1 VNAVLFVREPNKDWA
16 FLGHDRSPVLLPF
29 FDRSLL
35 QHAVEALVSR
45 GCKRIGIA
53 TMTAIEPIRAL
64 VGDGERWGAKI
75 EVYPLRALSELPAL
89 LTANAP
95 GESVIVA
102 DAERLPTA
110 ASSADAELTGG
121 GWLLL
126 SRDQSKSSID
136 VVEQAGG
143 DVFLDVTTPEAYLDS
158 WNRAVMSG
166 NSGLVKTG
174 RSQGENVVVGRGTR
188 IHPSAQ
194 IEGPAYIGE
203 RCLISPEAKIG
214 PNTYIGADSIV
225 EDGAILAD
233 CAVFP
238 HTYVG
243 PRLEIR
249 RKLVYRSTAYD
260 IDKKVSLDAIEE
272 FLLGGT
278 QKTTQIGPSVL
289 ERVVALGS
297 GTLLLPVTLLGAV
310 ARLFSKPADHQ
321 IGHRNVTMDFV
332 TRVAP
337 GMWSVVAGRQCLV
350 GAPSLDAPSRRDVER
365 LAPGLLETVP
375 EGLIS
380 DAYVRFGPRPSLD
393 ELWASV
399 AFAAAARDRR
409 SRRSLVVEYLCAA
422 FGFSNPSWTRGSR

>member
-1 VNAVLFVREPNKDWA
+1 MNAVLVVRESSKDWA

-45 GCKRIGIA
+45 GCLRIGIA

-64 VGDGERWGAKI
+64 VGDGKRWGATI
-75 EVYPLRALSELPAL
+75 EVYPLRSLSELASL
-89 LTANAP
+89 LDTNAHA
-95 GESVIVA
+95 GSVIVA
-102 DAERLPTA
+102 DAERLPTNA
-110 ASSADAELTGG
+110 TKPETELSGSGWGRLTPDQHKTAVSVISQSAVDP
-121 GWLLL
+121 
-126 SRDQSKSSID
+126 
-136 VVEQAGG
+136 
-143 DVFLDVTTPEAYLDS
+143 FLDVTTPDAYLSS
-158 WNRAVMSG
+158 WNRAVHAG
-166 NSGLVKTG
+166 DTGLVKTG
-174 RSQGENVVVGRGTR
+174 RTIGDNVIVGRGTR
-188 IHPSAQ
+188 IHPSAH

-214 PNTYIGADSIV
+214 PNAYIGADSIV

-233 CAVFP
+233 CAVLP

-243 PRLEIR
+243 PRLEIC

-260 IDKKVSLDAIEE
+260 IDRKVSLDAIDE

-278 QKTTQIGPSVL
+278 QKSTANGPSTL
-289 ERVVALGS
+289 ERIVAFATAVV
-297 GTLLLPVTLLGAV
+297 LLPVTLIGGV
-310 ARLFSKPADHQ
+310 SKLFSKPVDHQ
-321 IGHRNVTMDFV
+321 IGHRNVTMDLV

-337 GMWSVVAGRQCLV
+337 GMWSVVLGRQCMV
-350 GAPSLDAPSRRDVER
+350 GAPALDAPDRRDVER

-409 SRRSLVVEYLCAA
+409 SRRSLVFEYLGAA
-422 FGFSNPSWTRGSR
+422 LGFTHPTWTRGLK